1 MKFTFKRTLVA
12 LAVAASVS
20 PAAHATNGYFS
31 HGFGTKSKALAG
43 AGVALPQDSLAAA
56 TNPAGEVWVG
66 DRMDLGIALFSPRR
80 EYNSGASGG
89 GATLQ
94 NAFGGAN
101 AIKSD
106 HNYFLIPNFGRNW
119 MLNNDSSFSV
129 AVFGN
134 GGMNTDYKAPGPFGG
149 GKTGVDLMQLFVAP
163 TYSRKINASSSW
175 GVSAILAAQRFKA
188 VGLSNFAG
196 FSSSPGNLTNR
207 GYEMS
212 YGAGLRIGWQGE
224 VASGLTLGAA
234 YTTKISMTKFDK
246 YKGLFAQDGGFDIPA
261 SATVGLAWK
270 TTPTSVLAL
279 DVQWINYNGVDAI
292 ANTITPLTTSCT
304 PGAPATG
311 PGCLGASNGAGF
323 GWRNMTIVKLGY
335 QWESSPKWTWRVGVS
350 HGRQPIP
357 DSEVMF
363 NILAPGVME
372 THVTGGFTMKMG
384 KTSEFSMAA
393 MYAPEKTVSGNAPA
407 ALGGMPIE
415 LKMKQFE
422 VEASWGWRF

>member
-80 EYNSGASGG
+80 EYDSSAGGG

-101 AIKSD
+101 ATKSD

-119 MLNNDSSFSV
+119 MINNDSSFSV
-129 AVFGN
+129 AVYGN

-188 VGLSNFAG
+188 VGLSNFVG

-212 YGAGLRIGWQGE
+212 YGAGLRLGWQGE

-234 YTTKISMTKFDK
+234 YTTKINMSKLDK
-246 YKGLFAQDGGFDIPA
+246 YKGLFAEQGGFDIPA
-261 SATVGLAWK
+261 SATIGLAWK

-279 DVQWINYNGVDAI
+279 DVQKIWYSGVKSINNDISRLFTAQ
-292 ANTITPLTTSCT
+292 
-304 PGAPATG
+304 
-311 PGCLGASNGAGF
+311 LGNDNGAGF
-323 GWRNMTIVKLGY
+323 GWRDMTIVKLGY

-372 THVTGGFTMKMG
+372 THVTGGFTMKTG
-384 KTSEFSMAA
+384 KTGEFSMAA

-407 ALGGMPIE
+407 ALGGMPID

-422 VEASWGWRF
+422 VEASWGWKF